1 MSITV
6 DYFFNYPE
14 GLAAIAELMNKSLG
28 CSLSPY
34 KGDSQDMFSRFL
46 GMELSLSSHDFEND
60 KDLNFE
66 EYAFYLSLRTPMG
79 LAALR
84 GMQLSAMAYIA
95 YILYFGFKI
104 TGMLVYDGQIL
115 LARYEEQVDSEA
127 GENWLYDTTSKQFV
141 TFPEHIDKL
150 RKRVP
155 KGSGLAWR

>member
-46 GMELSLSSHDFEND
+46 GMELSLSSHNFEND
-60 KDLNFE
+60 RDLNFE
-66 EYAFYLSLRTPMG
+66 EYTFYLSLRTPWG

-95 YILYFGFKI
+95 YVLYFGYKV
-104 TGMLVYDGQIL
+104 TGMLVYDLQIL
-115 LARYEEQVDSEA
+115 LARYEERFYSEA
-127 GENWLYDTTSKQFV
+127 DEDWLYDTVSEQFV
-141 TFPEHIDKL
+141 TFPAHISKL
-150 RKRVP
+150 RERLP
-155 KGSGLAWR
+155 EDSGLA

>member
-95 YILYFGFKI
+95 YVLYFGFKI

-115 LARYEEQVDSEA
+115 LARYEERFYSEA
-127 GENWLYDTTSKQFV
+127 TENWLYDTISKQFV
-141 TFPEHIDKL
+141 TFPAHISVL
-150 RKRVP
+150 R
-155 KGSGLAWR
+155 GLLPEDSSLA

>member
-6 DYFFNYPE
+6 DYFFNYP
-14 GLAAIAELMNKSLG
+14 GDLASITELVNKSVG

-60 KDLNFE
+60 RDLNFE
-66 EYAFYLSLRTPMG
+66 EYTFQLSLRTPMG

-95 YILYFGFKI
+95 YVLYFGLKVS
-104 TGMLVYDGQIL
+104 GMLVYDGQTL
-115 LARYEEQVDSEA
+115 LARYEERFYSEA
-127 GENWLYDTTSKQFV
+127 NENWLYDTISKQFV
-141 TFPEHIDKL
+141 TFPTHTSIL
-150 RKRVP
+150 RGLLP
-155 KGSGLAWR
+155 EDSGLA